1 MSLIAEQEVI
11 AVMLASPH
19 LAKECDLSAGEFK
32 HAVYQDIYGGMRALV
47 DAGETFDFV
56 TLAMHFEQSL
66 PEAESSHI
74 WQAMK
79 DLLDKAVGD
88 KSMFAKYCTGIR
100 ESFRL
105 TEISFIAKTL
115 LRDIQETKD
124 AGAADR
130 AITQLMALERTGRS
144 YEWTMEQAVVAGLR
158 QIEEAAEREGLV
170 GIDTGIPLLNDASGG
185 FNNSDLIVIGA
196 RPAMGKAQSLNSN
209 ILLSTGQFKLMGD
222 IRVGDSLASVDG
234 LPSVVEAVYPQGVRP
249 IYAVTISDG
258 RVVECDIE
266 HLWAVESS
274 RFKGRKI
281 VTTEEMVAMLES
293 SRYQNRIRIV
303 SHSGSFGSDNNLPMD
318 PWLLGFLL
326 GDGCLR
332 GSTVRFSTSEPFI
345 LDKVKSSLPPECSIN
360 YLGKCDYRIVGTAHV
375 NPILNAVRSMGMNVN
390 SYDKSVPSVVGR
402 SCRNTREGVLLGLIE
417 SDGWSQG
424 SSLQFS
430 SSSKV
435 LTDDVISLVRSI
447 GGVAKYRLKTS
458 VHYVKDGVR
467 ISARDAH
474 ICSMAFDGMGQV
486 IKSERV
492 LKNLGVRKKSAQPIV
507 QSIGYLRDDFAQ
519 CIKVSHQES
528 LYITDGYVVTHN
540 TALLLNM
547 ANAAKVPAGIV
558 SAEQGNEQIGKRM
571 LSIEGSCDA
580 QKIRTATLDDDFTN
594 KLSMAARR
602 LVNKKIWINDQPAI
616 NIVQLCRQVREWV
629 HRYGAQIAYVDY
641 IQKIRGSSPRM
652 NPKESTAEVVSTL
665 KNLAKELQI
674 PIVALAQVNREVD
687 KRPDARPHMGD
698 LSNAGE
704 IEMEA
709 DLVIML
715 YRDEVYNSESPDK
728 GIAELL
734 IEKNRHGPTGRIRTA
749 WIGRYMQFKELT
761 HGGYD

>member
-11 AVMLASPH
+11 AVMLTSPH
-19 LAKECDLSAGEFK
+19 LAKECDLSAGEFR

-66 PEAESSHI
+66 PESESNHI

-88 KSMFAKYCTGIR
+88 KGMFAKYCLGIR

-105 TEISFIAKTL
+105 TEISLIAKTL
-115 LRDIQETKD
+115 LREIQETKD

-130 AITQLMALERTGRS
+130 AITQLMALERTGKS
-144 YEWTMEQAVVAGLR
+144 YDWTMEQAVKAGLR

-170 GIDTGIPLLNDASGG
+170 GIDTGIPLLNDATGG

-196 RPAMGKAQSLNSN
+196 RPAMGK
-209 ILLSTGQFKLMGD
+209 
-222 IRVGDSLASVDG
+222 
-234 LPSVVEAVYPQGVRP
+234 
-249 IYAVTISDG
+249 
-258 RVVECDIE
+258 
-266 HLWAVESS
+266 
-274 RFKGRKI
+274 
-281 VTTEEMVAMLES
+281 
-293 SRYQNRIRIV
+293 
-303 SHSGSFGSDNNLPMD
+303 
-318 PWLLGFLL
+318 
-326 GDGCLR
+326 
-332 GSTVRFSTSEPFI
+332 
-345 LDKVKSSLPPECSIN
+345 
-360 YLGKCDYRIVGTAHV
+360 
-375 NPILNAVRSMGMNVN
+375 
-390 SYDKSVPSVVGR
+390 
-402 SCRNTREGVLLGLIE
+402 
-417 SDGWSQG
+417 
-424 SSLQFS
+424 
-430 SSSKV
+430 
-435 LTDDVISLVRSI
+435 
-447 GGVAKYRLKTS
+447 
-458 VHYVKDGVR
+458 
-467 ISARDAH
+467 
-474 ICSMAFDGMGQV
+474 
-486 IKSERV
+486 
-492 LKNLGVRKKSAQPIV
+492 
-507 QSIGYLRDDFAQ
+507 
-519 CIKVSHQES
+519 
-528 LYITDGYVVTHN
+528 
-540 TALLLNM
+540 TALILNM

-641 IQKIRGSSPRM
+641 IQKIKGSSSRM

-687 KRPDARPHMGD
+687 KRTEQRPHMGD

-715 YRDEVYNSESPDK
+715 YRDEVYNEDTPDK

-761 HGGYD
+761 HGGYDQ